1 MLSFQ
6 NLSLRRGPLL
16 LIDQVSLTIY
26 AGQKVG
32 LIGANGI
39 GKTSLFKLILGEL
52 DSDQGQVDLSRG
64 LRIAHMAQELPAE
77 TTPAIDYVLS
87 GDEALNRVQQ
97 QLTDAENNEQYD
109 RIGKLFEQVTDLDG
123 FSAKARAAQLMVGL
137 GFSESTFDD
146 PLASFSG
153 GWRVRLNLARTLMK
167 PSDLLLLDEP
177 TNLSLIHI

>member
-39 GKTSLFKLILGEL
+39 GKTSLFKLILGDL
-52 DSDQGQVDLSRG
+52 DSDQGHVDLSRG

-77 TTPAIDYVLS
+77 STPAIDYVLS
-87 GDEALNRVQQ
+87 GDVELSRVQQ
-97 QLTDAENNEQYD
+97 ELAEAENNEQYD
-109 RIGKLFEQVTDLDG
+109 RLGKLFEKVKDLDG
-123 FSAKARAAQLMVGL
+123 FTAKARAAQLLGGL
-137 GFSESTFDD
+137 GFE
-146 PLASFSG
+146 
-153 GWRVRLNLARTLMK
+153 
-167 PSDLLLLDEP
+167 
-177 TNLSLIHI
+177 